1 MNITVVYKLCDA
13 QIGEE
18 IMKEFF
24 VIHSITHHP
33 TRKKKRPDR
42 QKTIHNFSAAMAYTL
57 LFIFYYH
64 LIFLIVD
71 SENEL
76 NVWPLSF
83 VFQVTHLRDVHK
95 IHWQEE
101 TFWQR
106 FKVENVNATGKVVK
120 KNIKTN
126 RTLAANLIWTRVWSL
141 RCLICTLRSDFE
153 GGRTT
158 FLQPEK
164 RWVYSKNP
172 PFFWDSNQK
181 KI

>member
-1 MNITVVYKLCDA
+1 MRHKHLYMNGNGNFRLSNEKWFLFFYFFLFFVALSHYMNITVVSKLCDA

-83 VFQVTHLRDVHK
+83 GFQVTHLRDVHK

-106 FKVENVNATGKVVK
+106 FKVENVNASGKVVK
-120 KNIKTN
+120 KT
-126 RTLAANLIWTRVWSL
+126 
-141 RCLICTLRSDFE
+141 
-153 GGRTT
+153 
-158 FLQPEK
+158 
-164 RWVYSKNP
+164 
-172 PFFWDSNQK
+172 
-181 KI
+181 